1 MIDDEPSEIPV
12 HEDMKKN
19 MMIHIEG
26 DEGLNLDDD
35 DEVLGGGGVG
45 QETTETADKQH
56 DRNAR
61 KFLEDLMKV
70 GPFAKQILNYSYP
83 PLLY

>member
-1 MIDDEPSEIPV
+1 
-12 HEDMKKN
+12 
-19 MMIHIEG
+19 MIHIEG

-35 DEVLGGGGVG
+35 DEVLGGGGLA
-45 QETTETADKQH
+45 QETTEAADKQQ
-56 DRNAR
+56 DRKAR